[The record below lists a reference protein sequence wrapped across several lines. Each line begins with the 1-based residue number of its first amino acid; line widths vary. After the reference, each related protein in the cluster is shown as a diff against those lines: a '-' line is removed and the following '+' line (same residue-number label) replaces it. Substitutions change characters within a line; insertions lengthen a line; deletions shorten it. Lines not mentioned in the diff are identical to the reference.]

1 MVEINISSPSL
12 IDFDSELARIL
23 IDSVV
28 PLVKTIS
35 LEEFALINRA
45 IFDRDCSYNSVA
57 LTLRE

>member
-1 MVEINISSPSL
+1 MVEINISSPSP

-35 LEEFALINRA
+35 LEEFALIN
-45 IFDRDCSYNSVA
+45 
-57 LTLRE
+57 